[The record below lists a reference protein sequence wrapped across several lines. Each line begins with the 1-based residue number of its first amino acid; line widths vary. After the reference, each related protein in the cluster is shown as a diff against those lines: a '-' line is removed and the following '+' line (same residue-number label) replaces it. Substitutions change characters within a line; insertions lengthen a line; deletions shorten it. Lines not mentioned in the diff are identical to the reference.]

1 MITLIAAIG
10 KNREL
15 GKDNQLLWR
24 LPNDLKR
31 FKQLTLGHAVIMGR
45 KTFDSLPG
53 ILPNRRH
60 IILTTNPNYTNGQAE
75 VVHSLQKAFE
85 KAAET
90 DENPFVLG
98 GGEIYKLT
106 LPFADRVE
114 LTVVDGTFEADTF
127 FPSLPT
133 DVWQKTFVEEHP
145 ADEKHAYAYSF
156 QTFTK
161 K

>member
-1 MITLIAAIG
+1 MITIIAAIG

-15 GKDNQLLWR
+15 GKDNRLLWR

-31 FKQLTLGHAVIMGR
+31 FKQLTNGHTVIMGR
-45 KTFDSLPG
+45 KTFESLPG

-60 IILTTNPNYTNGQAE
+60 ILLTTDKNYTNEQIE
-75 VVHSLQKAFE
+75 VAHSLTEAFE

-90 DENPFVLG
+90 DENPYILG
-98 GGEIYKLT
+98 GGEIYKLA

-114 LTVVDGTFEADTF
+114 LTVVAGSFEADTF
-127 FPSLPT
+127 FPELPA
-133 DVWQKTFVEEHP
+133 DVWQETFVEHHP
-145 ADEKHAYAYSF
+145 ADEKHGYAYSF
-156 QTFTK
+156 HTFTK

>member
-1 MITLIAAIG
+1 MITIIAAIG
-10 KNREL
+10 KSREL
-15 GKDNQLLWR
+15 GKDNQLLWL

-60 IILTTNPNYTNGQAE
+60 IILTTNPNYTNVQAV
-75 VVHSLQKAFE
+75 VVHSIQEALE

-90 DENPFVLG
+90 DETPYVLG
-98 GGEIYKLT
+98 GGEIYKLA

-114 LTVVDGTFEADTF
+114 LTIVESTFEADTF
-127 FPSLPT
+127 FPNLPA
-133 DVWQKTFVEEHP
+133 DVWQEIFIEHHP

-156 QTFTK
+156 HTFTK

>member
-60 IILTTNPNYTNGQAE
+60 IILTTNPNYTNGHAV

-90 DENPFVLG
+90 DENPFILG
-98 GGEIYKLT
+98 GGEIYKLA

-127 FPSLPT
+127 FPNLPA

>member
-1 MITLIAAIG
+1 MITIIAAVG
-10 KNREL
+10 ENREL

-24 LPNDLKR
+24 LPDDLKR

-60 IILTTNPNYTNGQAE
+60 IILTANPNYMNKQVE
-75 VVHSLQKAFE
+75 VAHSLKEAFE

-98 GGEIYKLT
+98 GGEIYKLA

-114 LTVVDGTFEADTF
+114 LTVVAGTFEADTF
-127 FPSLPT
+127 FPELPA
-133 DVWQKTFVEEHP
+133 DVWQEIFAEHRP

-156 QTFTK
+156 HTFTK